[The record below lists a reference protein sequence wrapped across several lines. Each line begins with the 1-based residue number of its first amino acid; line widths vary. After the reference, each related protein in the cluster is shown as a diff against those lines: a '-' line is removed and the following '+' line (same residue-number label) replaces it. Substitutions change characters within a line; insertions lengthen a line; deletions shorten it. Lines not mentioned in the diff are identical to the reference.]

1 MCVCARAL
9 ARVSECV
16 KSASCH
22 TTKDL
27 VTRVYHNPEL
37 NTMLCD
43 DHSSQY
49 EIHDDA
55 KLLKM
60 YLIVS
65 AADDYSANHLVKL
78 FSSCNQTLKDK
89 EKDED
94 YLPTENTAK

>member
-1 MCVCARAL
+1 
-9 ARVSECV
+9 
-16 KSASCH
+16 
-22 TTKDL
+22 
-27 VTRVYHNPEL
+27 
-37 NTMLCD
+37 
-43 DHSSQY
+43 
-49 EIHDDA
+49 
-55 KLLKM
+55 M